1 MSDKTNIFANEHSES
16 PAQVIRQTMSVSLN
30 DDDEPVVSFAT
41 NRGKGS
47 GAQTLPVDQYREY
60 VETLEGYS
68 DSGIPESEEET
79 LSAAETV
86 RRTIRLEDGTI
97 SFRVRSGK
105 GAKPAKLGSGDF
117 SEVVELLRST
127 VDAVEAAG
135 QKLSPSA
142 IDEDEES
149 ADE

>member
-1 MSDKTNIFANEHSES
+1 MFANEHSVS

-30 DDDEPVVSFAT
+30 DDDEPVVWFAT